1 MRKTSL
7 RYGDG
12 LGGQAC
18 VAMNL
23 APLAGQ
29 TPPGPGGDVAGQTTP
44 HESGR
49 NNTTGGE
56 PPGVSNIV
64 KMGKNIFAKFEG
76 YNWLPVEMSPARHW
90 APVWRNA
97 NLRDVPPSKCCV
109 SGQRLCSAA
118 ISSKSTGSAAAVAAT
133 VPVVGVGVE
142 T

>member
-1 MRKTSL
+1 M
-7 RYGDG
+7 GMG
-12 LGGQAC
+12 WAQAR
-18 VAMNL
+18 VAVNL

-29 TPPGPGGDVAGQTTP
+29 TPAGPGGDVAGKTAP

-64 KMGKNIFAKFEG
+64 EMGKNIFAKFEG
-76 YNWLPVEMSPARHW
+76 DNWAESASGNVTGQAL

-97 NLRDVPPSKCCV
+97 NLRDVPPSKRRF
-109 SGQRLCSAA
+109 SGQRFCSAA
-118 ISSKSTGSAAAVAAT
+118 ISSKSTGSAAAVVAT
-133 VPVVGVGVE
+133 VPVGGGVVE